1 MNRAR
6 RFRTLSASLLFALAA
21 VSTQVAAED
30 LVFDFHNES
39 SYVVMEFYASPTDVE
54 NWEED
59 ILGEGVLGSGESTEI
74 TIADGREQ
82 CEYDFRIVV
91 EGDIVVERAAI
102 DLCELG
108 EYTLTD

>member
-6 RFRTLSASLLFALAA
+6 SAFSVAILFALVA

-30 LVFDFHNES
+30 LVFSFNNSS
-39 SYVVMEFYASPTDVE
+39 SYDVIEFYASPTDVE
-54 NWEED
+54 NWEDD
-59 ILGEGVLGSGESTEI
+59 ILGEDILPAGDSTEI

-91 EGDIVVERAAI
+91 EDDIVVERSGI